1 MVAVLYVELEILL
14 APFTM
19 HRKLLKEALL
29 VTEHLVR
36 QQSKRITLLQR
47 NTQMTKK
54 TQNL

>member
-14 APFTM
+14 APFTT

-36 QQSKRITLLQR
+36 QNSERIMQ
-47 NTQMTKK
+47 
-54 TQNL
+54 